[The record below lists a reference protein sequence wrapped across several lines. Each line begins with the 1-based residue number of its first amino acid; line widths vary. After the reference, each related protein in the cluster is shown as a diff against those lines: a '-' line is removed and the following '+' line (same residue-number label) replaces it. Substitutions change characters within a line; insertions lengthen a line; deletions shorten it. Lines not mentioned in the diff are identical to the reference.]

1 MNKESLKEALK
12 VCNEAINNLNI
23 NTLDKMELIINL
35 YNFLDENKYEKNIK
49 ILRKVKYEGIL

>member
-49 ILRKVKYEGIL
+49 ILRKVK